1 MVAPKLLEI
10 RFPFYNAEQHSLNPR
25 EWKISLNM
33 GVGVIGIF
41 HVLNYLLLNTF
52 VLYGKLENLMFLKYS
67 IIVANLQR
75 DCQK

>member
-1 MVAPKLLEI
+1 
-10 RFPFYNAEQHSLNPR
+10 
-25 EWKISLNM
+25 M